1 MNTHDT
7 DATSVL
13 DALKDSLNGATMPIT
28 VEQIVTAG
36 RARRR
41 RRRLIGTATGVA
53 VVTGL
58 ALGVPALSHP
68 STAPPQAGL
77 STGAGSVH
85 IRMAAFTVDSHT
97 DGTVHVTWDKERY
110 FQDHEGLQQA
120 LRKAGFPVLIK
131 EGVFCKGPQDDGYL
145 DPSGV
150 GRGVDRVMKGER
162 TGNDTVVFVFKPSAM
177 PAGKQLFIG
186 YLSPSQLAVTHGA
199 PGSVER
205 LVSTGVPLTCTSQAP
220 PPKPENGGPK
230 RESGPVAHRG

>member
-13 DALKDSLNGATMPIT
+13 DALKESLNGATMPIT

-53 VVTGL
+53 AVTGL
-58 ALGVPALSHP
+58 ALGVPALGHTR
-68 STAPPQAGL
+68 TAPPAAGL
-77 STGAGSVH
+77 STGAGPVH
-85 IRMAAFTVDSHT
+85 IQTIAFAVDSHT
-97 DGTVHVTWDKERY
+97 DGTVHVTWDKNRY
-110 FQDHEGLQQA
+110 FQDHEGLQAA

-131 EGVFCKGPQDDGYL
+131 EGVFCTGPQDDGNL
-145 DPSGV
+145 DPSGIGPGV
-150 GRGVDRVMKGER
+150 GRVMQGER
-162 TGNDTVVFVFKPSAM
+162 TGETVTFVFKPSAM

-186 YLSPSQLAVTHGA
+186 YLSPSQLAITHGR

-220 PPKPENGGPK
+220 PPNPNQ
-230 RESGPVAHRG
+230 RANGPVVHRG